1 MDEKLKGVI
10 CVTKK
15 RFQEAPN
22 KNLSRET
29 KNLIVEKDKDVSGKE
44 NQPTNAF
51 KDFAHSQHTKKQQTN
66 ITSSKRPSKL
76 ENFENS
82 YFSYN

>member
-1 MDEKLKGVI
+1 MI

-15 RFQEAPN
+15 KISEAPDE
-22 KNLSRET
+22 NLSRET

-51 KDFAHSQHTKKQQTN
+51 KDFAHSQHTKKQQAN
-66 ITSSKRPSKL
+66 ITSSKSLSKL
-76 ENFENS
+76 ENFENAH
-82 YFSYN
+82 FSYS